1 MAGLCLCLYYI
12 CLLTISDEVQR
23 LMSTFGIAVGKIF
36 SSESRP
42 IQLIVY
48 EVLSQVFFKVFF
60 YLKVKTHKGF
70 YIGRSSYSLHVIRN

>member
-1 MAGLCLCLYYI
+1 
-12 CLLTISDEVQR
+12 
-23 LMSTFGIAVGKIF
+23 MSTFGIAVGKIF

-48 EVLSQVFFKVFF
+48 EVLSKVFFKVFF